1 MRGES
6 VKSGEG
12 RREAM
17 RDQGP
22 LVSRAS
28 LEALVKR
35 TVSHSPI
42 ILAYG
47 GYRKTLSFGYVCLI
61 YHATTLFCRRNY
73 DYKND
78 SLGKTTG
85 QMVGAARSAR
95 QNIVEGSSRA
105 GTSRETELRLYDVAK
120 GSLEELSGDYE
131 AFLIDAG
138 VSPWSEND
146 PQVKEL
152 AALKLD
158 AFSSEGNLRHLYGEY
173 ILEMRRRFA
182 PWLEAEDPIIAANS
196 ALVIINRASSL
207 LHKQMMAIGET
218 FVEEGGFTERLSKV
232 RLEARDAKVS
242 ANSPRCPAC
251 DGPMRKQ
258 VARKGR
264 NAGNPFWSCCN
275 YPNCH
280 GTRKWEG

>member
-1 MRGES
+1 MSGLGQRGTL
-6 VKSGEG
+6 GG
-12 RREAM
+12 QEA
-17 RDQGP
+17 
-22 LVSRAS
+22 LVSRAP
-28 LEALVKR
+28 LAPLVK
-35 TVSHSPI
+35 SPAPHSPI
-42 ILAYG
+42 IGTYG

-105 GTSRETELRLYDVAK
+105 GTSKETELRLYDVAK
-120 GSLEELSGDYE
+120 GSLEELAGDYE

-138 VSPWSEND
+138 VSPWSEGD
-146 PQVKEL
+146 PRVKEL

-158 AFSSEGNLRHLYGEY
+158 VFSAEGDQRHLHGEY

-182 PWLEAEDPIIAANS
+182 PWLEAEDPIVAANS

-207 LHKQMMAIGET
+207 LHKQMLAIGET

-242 ANSPRCPAC
+242 ANSPRCPEC
-251 DGPMRKQ
+251 GGPMRKQ

>member
-1 MRGES
+1 MSGWGAFDKRDARGAGD
-6 VKSGEG
+6 V
-12 RREAM
+12 R
-17 RDQGP
+17 P
-22 LVSRAS
+22 LVSRVPHVAQVKSPAS
-28 LEALVKR
+28 R
-35 TVSHSPI
+35 I

-105 GTSRETELRLYDVAK
+105 GTSKETELRLYDVAK
-120 GSLEELSGDYE
+120 GSLEELAGDYE
-131 AFLIDAG
+131 AYLIDAG
-138 VSPWSEND
+138 FSPWSEND
-146 PQVKEL
+146 PRVAEL

-158 AFSSEGNLRHLYGEY
+158 VFSAEGDQRHLHGEY

-182 PWLEAEDPIIAANS
+182 PWLEAEDPIVAANS

-207 LHKQMMAIGET
+207 LHKQMLAIGEA

-242 ANSPRCPAC
+242 ANSPRCPEC
-251 DGPMRKQ
+251 GGPMRKQ

-280 GTRKWEG
+280 GTRNWEG